1 MGMKYLK
8 PGEDF
13 SPESF
18 SKAFGFSGSATG
30 NVNPQRHPTMSQD
43 EFGDDASLRASS
55 DADPAMARGGRLPS
69 ALTKKIPAPKAAR
82 AVMGALQL
90 GKAIGQRTA
99 PANAGMPPM
108 ASPVTQGPIPS
119 PVAGP
124 GMRKGGRTRHMAQG
138 GDVQFDSD
146 ASRAEAEAHEQT
158 VPGEMNSADPG
169 QSDAE
174 ILNTHGYG
182 YADGGSVNSG
192 ATDNANYDGSPDARP
207 APWDSHGDP
216 LLASSRMDSVN
227 KNTGQRTYGP
237 VIPMYGREDSGSG
250 AVERFNKDNHMPK
263 GGWAKGGDVAAKKS
277 GAKKSSTSS
286 DVRSPTS
293 TDVRSP
299 TRTSTSTKADTRH
312 NVTVTGGAGDGDTS
326 VTISPKRGGKSAGK
340 AEGGFIHGVIHHP
353 GRMKNLA
360 KEHGVSVHQEMES
373 DKHSS
378 SPSLRSAANLGLRLT
393 GGDLSPRK
401 KR

>member
-1 MGMKYLK
+1 MGTKFLK
-8 PGEDF
+8 DG
-13 SPESF
+13 ESF
-18 SKAFGFSGSATG
+18 SFPSSFGFSGSATG

-43 EFGDDASLRASS
+43 EFGDDVSLRASS

-90 GKAIGQRTA
+90 GKAIGQRSA

-108 ASPVTQGPIPS
+108 AAPVTQGPIPS

-146 ASRAEAEAHEQT
+146 AGRAEAEAHEQT

-174 ILNTHGYG
+174 ILKTHGYG
-182 YADGGSVNSG
+182 YAEGGSVDGGYKKFTGTPSPALREAAEEANTRYLNSNQ
-192 ATDNANYDGSPDARP
+192 ASDAARSSDP
-207 APWDSHGDP
+207 AIRWG
-216 LLASSRMDSVN
+216 
-227 KNTGQRTYGP
+227 
-237 VIPMYGREDSGSG
+237 EDSTVNVAGD
-250 AVERFNKDNHMPK
+250 AK
-263 GGWAKGGDVAAKKS
+263 AKGGAVAAKKPAAAA
-277 GAKKSSTSS
+277 AKKSSTSS

-326 VTISPKRGGKSAGK
+326 VTISPKRGGKSADKAKGGK
-340 AEGGFIHGVIHHP
+340 ITAAKRHSLPEGDFALPGERYPINDANHARNAMARVSGNGSPAES
-353 GRMKNLA
+353 A
-360 KEHGVSVHQEMES
+360 KVRAAVH
-373 DKHSS
+373 
-378 SPSLRSAANLGLRLT
+378 
-393 GGDLSPRK
+393 RK
-401 KR
+401 YPNIGKKD